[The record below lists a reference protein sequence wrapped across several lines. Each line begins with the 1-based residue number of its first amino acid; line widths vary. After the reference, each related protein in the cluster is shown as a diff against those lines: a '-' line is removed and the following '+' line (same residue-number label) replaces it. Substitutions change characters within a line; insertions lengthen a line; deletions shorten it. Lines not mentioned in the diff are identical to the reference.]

1 MSFLEVKGAL
11 AKLLATENL
20 HVQHDGAATTACF
33 NTNTRVLTLPILTT
47 ESSHVYD
54 MFVGHEVGHALYTP
68 NDWRDLVDESV
79 PFDFIN
85 VIEDCR
91 IEKMIQSK
99 FPGLR
104 KDFAH
109 GYTELNDKDF
119 FDIADKDY
127 KELNLIDRINLH
139 FKLGHRAL
147 MPFTDEEIVYVN
159 LVDDAK
165 TFDDVCFCSSLKS
178 SFV

>member
-68 NDWRDLVDESV
+68 TDWRELVDESV

-85 VIEDCR
+85 VIEC
-91 IEKMIQSK
+91 
-99 FPGLR
+99 
-104 KDFAH
+104 
-109 GYTELNDKDF
+109 
-119 FDIADKDY
+119 
-127 KELNLIDRINLH
+127 
-139 FKLGHRAL
+139 
-147 MPFTDEEIVYVN
+147 
-159 LVDDAK
+159 LV
-165 TFDDVCFCSSLKS
+165 
-178 SFV
+178 